1 MLVRFTTKNV
11 DGLKTEWCFNSVEA
25 VLKDWWAN
33 DAEKLPSGDDPVLE
47 FILNGAPVPSIE
59 TVDSLINFL
68 NIYYWK
74 QQELP
79 EEDIIGTLNTLKDA
93 FVEIESD
100 EIRYMQIQESCE
112 GGYDYTYFDEDGSEI
127 DGGQLDI
134 DENEYQMGDAVGY
147 PRCVPLAWSE
157 DGLSLQYSWAWADTE
172 GQLHEGTA
180 WYCFDENGRFT
191 EIRDVV
197 ENDVYPVHG

>member
-1 MLVRFTTKNV
+1 MSSGSVRGTTYITMEEKVMLVRFTTKNV

-79 EEDIIGTLNTLKDA
+79 EEDIIGTLNTLKYA

-134 DENEYQMGDAVGY
+134 DENEYQMGDALTDILDDVAGDY
-147 PRCVPLAWSE
+147 KLVRIMTDEEGEAIL
-157 DGLSLQYSWAWADTE
+157 DGEYDRLFS
-172 GQLHEGTA
+172 
-180 WYCFDENGRFT
+180 
-191 EIRDVV
+191 
-197 ENDVYPVHG
+197 

>member
-1 MLVRFTTKNV
+1 MSSGSVRGTTYITMEEKVMLVRFTTKNV

-134 DENEYQMGDAVGY
+134 DENEYQMGDALTDILDDVAGDY
-147 PRCVPLAWSE
+147 KLVRIMTDEEGEAIL
-157 DGLSLQYSWAWADTE
+157 DGEYDRLFS
-172 GQLHEGTA
+172 
-180 WYCFDENGRFT
+180 
-191 EIRDVV
+191 
-197 ENDVYPVHG
+197 

>member
-1 MLVRFTTKNV
+1 MSSGSVRGTTYITMEKKVMLVRFTTKNV
-11 DGLKTEWCFNSVEA
+11 DGLKIEWCFNSVEA

-47 FILNGAPVPSIE
+47 FIFNGAPVPSIE
-59 TVDSLINFL
+59 TVEALINFL

-74 QQELP
+74 NQELP
-79 EEDIIGTLNTLKDA
+79 EEDIVGILNTLKDA

-112 GGYDYTYFDEDGSEI
+112 GGYDYTYFDEEGSEI

-134 DENEYQMGDAVGY
+134 DENEYQMGDALTDILDDVAGDY
-147 PRCVPLAWSE
+147 KLVRIMTDEEGEAIL
-157 DGLSLQYSWAWADTE
+157 DGEYDRLFS
-172 GQLHEGTA
+172 
-180 WYCFDENGRFT
+180 
-191 EIRDVV
+191 
-197 ENDVYPVHG
+197 

>member
-1 MLVRFTTKNV
+1 M
-11 DGLKTEWCFNSVEA
+11 
-25 VLKDWWAN
+25 
-33 DAEKLPSGDDPVLE
+33 
-47 FILNGAPVPSIE
+47 
-59 TVDSLINFL
+59 INFL

-112 GGYDYTYFDEDGSEI
+112 DGYDYTYFDEDGSEI

-134 DENEYQMGDAVGY
+134 DENEYQIGDA
-147 PRCVPLAWSE
+147 LT
-157 DGLSLQYSWAWADTE
+157 DIL
-172 GQLHEGTA
+172 
-180 WYCFDENGRFT
+180 
-191 EIRDVV
+191 
-197 ENDVYPVHG
+197 NDVAGDYKLVRIMTDEEGEAILDGEYDRLFS

>member
-1 MLVRFTTKNV
+1 MSSGSVRGTTYITMEEKVMLVRFTTKNV

-79 EEDIIGTLNTLKDA
+79 EEDIIGTLNTSKDA

-134 DENEYQMGDAVGY
+134 DENEYQMGDALTDILDDVAGDY
-147 PRCVPLAWSE
+147 KLVRIMTDEEGEAIL
-157 DGLSLQYSWAWADTE
+157 DGEYDRLFS
-172 GQLHEGTA
+172 
-180 WYCFDENGRFT
+180 
-191 EIRDVV
+191 
-197 ENDVYPVHG
+197 

>member
-1 MLVRFTTKNV
+1 MSSGSVRGTTYITMEEKVMLVRFTTKNV

-47 FILNGAPVPSIE
+47 FIFNGAPVPSIE
-59 TVDSLINFL
+59 TVDALINFL

-134 DENEYQMGDAVGY
+134 DENEYQMGDALTDILDDVAGDY
-147 PRCVPLAWSE
+147 KLVRIMTDEEGEAIL
-157 DGLSLQYSWAWADTE
+157 DGEKSSRA
-172 GQLHEGTA
+172 
-180 WYCFDENGRFT
+180 FS
-191 EIRDVV
+191 
-197 ENDVYPVHG
+197 

>member
-1 MLVRFTTKNV
+1 MSSGSVRGTTYITMEEKVMLVRFTTKNV

-134 DENEYQMGDAVGY
+134 DENEYQMGDALIDILDDVAGDY
-147 PRCVPLAWSE
+147 KLVRIMTDEEGEAIL
-157 DGLSLQYSWAWADTE
+157 DGEYDRLFS
-172 GQLHEGTA
+172 
-180 WYCFDENGRFT
+180 
-191 EIRDVV
+191 
-197 ENDVYPVHG
+197 

>member
-1 MLVRFTTKNV
+1 MSSGSVRGTTYITMEEKVMLVRFTTKNV

-47 FILNGAPVPSIE
+47 FILNVAPVPSIE

-134 DENEYQMGDAVGY
+134 DENEYQMGDALTDILDDVAGDY
-147 PRCVPLAWSE
+147 KLVRIMTDEEGEAIL
-157 DGLSLQYSWAWADTE
+157 DGEYDRLFS
-172 GQLHEGTA
+172 
-180 WYCFDENGRFT
+180 
-191 EIRDVV
+191 
-197 ENDVYPVHG
+197 

>member
-47 FILNGAPVPSIE
+47 FIFNGAPVPSIE
-59 TVDSLINFL
+59 TVDALINFL

-112 GGYDYTYFDEDGSEI
+112 GGYDYTCFDEDGSEI

-134 DENEYQMGDAVGY
+134 DENEYQMGDALTDILDDVAGDY
-147 PRCVPLAWSE
+147 KLVRIMTDEEGEAIL
-157 DGLSLQYSWAWADTE
+157 DGEYDRLFS
-172 GQLHEGTA
+172 
-180 WYCFDENGRFT
+180 
-191 EIRDVV
+191 
-197 ENDVYPVHG
+197 

>member
-1 MLVRFTTKNV
+1 MEENIMLIRFTTENV
-11 DGLKTEWCFNSVEA
+11 DGLKNEWYFNSVEA

-59 TVDSLINFL
+59 TVDALINFL

-112 GGYDYTYFDEDGSEI
+112 GGYDYTCFDEEGSEI

-134 DENEYQMGDAVGY
+134 DENEYQMGDALTDILDDVAGDY
-147 PRCVPLAWSE
+147 KLVRIMTDE
-157 DGLSLQYSWAWADTE
+157 E
-172 GQLHEGTA
+172 GEAILD
-180 WYCFDENGRFT
+180 DEYDRLFS
-191 EIRDVV
+191 
-197 ENDVYPVHG
+197 

>member
-1 MLVRFTTKNV
+1 MSSGSVRGTTYITMEEKVMLVRFTTKNV

-100 EIRYMQIQESCE
+100 EVRYMQIQESCE

-134 DENEYQMGDAVGY
+134 DENEYQMGDALTDILDDVAGDY
-147 PRCVPLAWSE
+147 KLVRIMTDEEGEAIL
-157 DGLSLQYSWAWADTE
+157 DGEYDRLFS
-172 GQLHEGTA
+172 
-180 WYCFDENGRFT
+180 
-191 EIRDVV
+191 
-197 ENDVYPVHG
+197 

>member
-1 MLVRFTTKNV
+1 MSSGSVRGTTYITMEEKVMLVRFTTKNV

-112 GGYDYTYFDEDGSEI
+112 DGYDYTYFDEDGSEI

-134 DENEYQMGDAVGY
+134 DENEYQIGDA
-147 PRCVPLAWSE
+147 LT
-157 DGLSLQYSWAWADTE
+157 DIL
-172 GQLHEGTA
+172 
-180 WYCFDENGRFT
+180 
-191 EIRDVV
+191 
-197 ENDVYPVHG
+197 NDVAGDYKLVRIMTDEEGEAILDGEYDRLFS

>member
-1 MLVRFTTKNV
+1 MSSGSVRGTTYITMEEKVMLVRFTTKNV

-68 NIYYWK
+68 NVYYWK

-134 DENEYQMGDAVGY
+134 DENEYQMGDALTDILDDVAGDY
-147 PRCVPLAWSE
+147 KLVRIMTDEEGEAIL
-157 DGLSLQYSWAWADTE
+157 DGEYDRLFS
-172 GQLHEGTA
+172 
-180 WYCFDENGRFT
+180 
-191 EIRDVV
+191 
-197 ENDVYPVHG
+197 

>member
-1 MLVRFTTKNV
+1 MSSGSVRGTTYITMEEKVMLVRFTTKNV

-134 DENEYQMGDAVGY
+134 DENEYQMGDALTDILDDVAGDY
-147 PRCVPLAWSE
+147 KLVRIMTNEEGEAIL
-157 DGLSLQYSWAWADTE
+157 DGEYDRLFS
-172 GQLHEGTA
+172 
-180 WYCFDENGRFT
+180 
-191 EIRDVV
+191 
-197 ENDVYPVHG
+197 

>member
-1 MLVRFTTKNV
+1 MSSGSVRGTTYITMEEKVMLVRFTTKNV

-100 EIRYMQIQESCE
+100 ENRYMQIQESCE

-134 DENEYQMGDAVGY
+134 DENEYQMGDALTDILDDVAGDY
-147 PRCVPLAWSE
+147 KLVRIMTDEEGEAIL
-157 DGLSLQYSWAWADTE
+157 DGEYDRLFS
-172 GQLHEGTA
+172 
-180 WYCFDENGRFT
+180 
-191 EIRDVV
+191 
-197 ENDVYPVHG
+197 

>member
-1 MLVRFTTKNV
+1 MSSGSVRGTTYITMEEKVMLVRFTTKNV

-112 GGYDYTYFDEDGSEI
+112 DGYDYTYFDEDGSEI

-134 DENEYQMGDAVGY
+134 DENEYQIGDA
-147 PRCVPLAWSE
+147 LTNI
-157 DGLSLQYSWAWADTE
+157 L
-172 GQLHEGTA
+172 
-180 WYCFDENGRFT
+180 
-191 EIRDVV
+191 
-197 ENDVYPVHG
+197 NDVAGDYKLVRIMTDEEGEAILDGEYDRLFS

>member
-11 DGLKTEWCFNSVEA
+11 DGLKTEWCFNSVED

-134 DENEYQMGDAVGY
+134 DENEYQMGDALTDILDDVAGDY
-147 PRCVPLAWSE
+147 KLVRIMTDEEGEAIL
-157 DGLSLQYSWAWADTE
+157 DGEYDRLFS
-172 GQLHEGTA
+172 
-180 WYCFDENGRFT
+180 
-191 EIRDVV
+191 
-197 ENDVYPVHG
+197 

>member
-1 MLVRFTTKNV
+1 MSSGSVRGTTYITMEEKVMLVRFTTKNV

-93 FVEIESD
+93 FVKIESD
-100 EIRYMQIQESCE
+100 EVRYMQIQESCE

-134 DENEYQMGDAVGY
+134 DENEYQMGDALTDILDDVAGDY
-147 PRCVPLAWSE
+147 KLVRIMTDEEGEAIL
-157 DGLSLQYSWAWADTE
+157 DGEYDRLFS
-172 GQLHEGTA
+172 
-180 WYCFDENGRFT
+180 
-191 EIRDVV
+191 
-197 ENDVYPVHG
+197 

>member
-1 MLVRFTTKNV
+1 MSSGSVRGTTYITMEEKVMLVRFTTKNV

-79 EEDIIGTLNTLKDA
+79 KEDIIGTLNTLKDA

-134 DENEYQMGDAVGY
+134 DENEYQMGDALTDILDDVAGDY
-147 PRCVPLAWSE
+147 KLVRIMTDEEGEAIL
-157 DGLSLQYSWAWADTE
+157 DGEYDRLFS
-172 GQLHEGTA
+172 
-180 WYCFDENGRFT
+180 
-191 EIRDVV
+191 
-197 ENDVYPVHG
+197 

>member
-1 MLVRFTTKNV
+1 MSSGSVRGTTYITMEEKVMLVRFTTKNV

-47 FILNGAPVPSIE
+47 FILNGAPIPSIE

-134 DENEYQMGDAVGY
+134 DENEYQMGDALTDILDDVAGDY
-147 PRCVPLAWSE
+147 KLVRIMTDEEGEAIL
-157 DGLSLQYSWAWADTE
+157 DGEYDRLFS
-172 GQLHEGTA
+172 
-180 WYCFDENGRFT
+180 
-191 EIRDVV
+191 
-197 ENDVYPVHG
+197 

>member
-47 FILNGAPVPSIE
+47 FIFNGAPVPSIE
-59 TVDSLINFL
+59 TVDALINFL

-100 EIRYMQIQESCE
+100 EIRYTQIQESSE

-134 DENEYQMGDAVGY
+134 DENEYQMGDALTDILDDVAGDY
-147 PRCVPLAWSE
+147 KLVRIMTDEEGEAIL
-157 DGLSLQYSWAWADTE
+157 DGQEPMTKVTGLCLTGS
-172 GQLHEGTA
+172 G
-180 WYCFDENGRFT
+180 FT
-191 EIRDVV
+191 NE
-197 ENDVYPVHG
+197 